1 MDTIANWETRDDAT
15 AEEAL
20 DSSKDDYD
28 EFILEKLRQREDI
41 AADSIPTKET
51 LVHLGLENVFEMIL
65 SDLRKESEVGDLV
78 ENTLELIA
86 LYKVRFGFDILG
98 VFLIN
103 QNYELPS
110 PIEDD

>member
-41 AADSIPTKET
+41 AKET